1 MKGTQ
6 SLEREDCCLGLLFG
20 ILVHDSCE
28 VGFSNLLR
36 FCFVLPAKQSV
47 LGD

>member
-6 SLEREDCCLGLLFG
+6 SLEREDCCLGMSFG
-20 ILVHDSCE
+20 ILVHDSRE
-28 VGFSNLLR
+28 VEFLNLLG
-36 FCFVLPAKQSV
+36 FCFVLPARQSV

>member
-6 SLEREDCCLGLLFG
+6 SLEREDCCLGG
-20 ILVHDSCE
+20 ILVHDSYE
-28 VGFSNLLR
+28 VGFLNLLG
-36 FCFVLPAKQSV
+36 FCIVLPARESV